1 MNSQYLY
8 YFLMLRRAFQSYEN
22 HVPIRTTM
30 NDLVQILFCTQRNV
44 KLVLNKLKDEKL
56 IDFHS
61 GKGRGNSSTII
72 FLENLEQSLQQQTDV
87 LLNKNEIM
95 KALELVKEFGE
106 GTKVESFIME
116 WVSTYFGYKQV
127 NSIDNMELEILRF
140 PIYRPLTTID
150 PVHVF
155 FDLDA
160 HMVMQVYNTLVEYDY
175 KNRSFRK
182 SLAHNWECS
191 QDKKSWLFYLRKG
204 VRFHNGRELTAED
217 VKHSIMRLWQSPH
230 KWLVSDIKE
239 IKVLSKYS
247 ILFQLHKPNNLFL
260 HFVSFA
266 PMSIID
272 IFDSSVGFAKLP
284 KGTGPFKVDS
294 VDSDHCVLTAFE
306 FYFEGRPHLD
316 KVEIVRLPED
326 LREDMEERNRL
337 IFDTGESLSTAMTE
351 WNDKQSIFS
360 GTNILTMNVA
370 KNGPIQNLMLRKY
383 ILSLID
389 RDKLTHLGKP
399 RLGVASGFML
409 NEEFN
414 EQFPVVEKETKV
426 SGKENLSSTGYS
438 GEKLTLVTYNRH
450 ATDAYLIQQQLIEK
464 GINVLVKIVEWDK
477 IQDDLM
483 LEGVDM
489 VLFEG
494 TPNGNFISL
503 FELFLFE
510 KGFIHPFLTV
520 SMKEAMNEW
529 ITRIKEEIHPSI
541 RIKKYRELEKFLVEE
556 GVLSF
561 LVHKQVEV
569 SYDTTLEGVSFNSR
583 MWIDFKDL
591 WYKQIKLDNLN
602 VDN

>member
-8 YFLMLRRAFQSYEN
+8 YFLMLRRAYQSYRN

-56 IDFHS
+56 IEFHS

-72 FLENLEQSLQQQTDV
+72 FLENLEQSLQQQTDA
-87 LLNKNEIM
+87 LLKKNEIL

-106 GTKVESFIME
+106 GTKVEAFIME
-116 WVSTYFGYKQV
+116 WVSNYFGYKQV
-127 NSIDNMELEILRF
+127 NSKDNEELEILRF

-150 PVHVF
+150 PVHIF

-160 HMVMQVYNTLVEYDY
+160 HIVMQVYNTLVEYDFQ
-175 KNRSFRK
+175 NRCFCK

-230 KWLVSDIKE
+230 KWLVRDIKE

-247 ILFQLHKPNNLFL
+247 ILFQLQESNSLFL
-260 HFVSFA
+260 YFVSFA

-272 IFDSSVGFAKLP
+272 IFAPSEGFAKLP
-284 KGTGPFKVDS
+284 IGTGPFKVES

-306 FYFEGRPHLD
+306 FYFRSRPHLD
-316 KVEIVRLPED
+316 KVEIIRLPED
-326 LREDMEERNRL
+326 LREDMEERKGL
-337 IFDTGESLSTAMTE
+337 IFDTGENTSVDMTD
-351 WNDKQSIFS
+351 WDDKQSIYS
-360 GTNILTMNVA
+360 GTNILTMNIA
-370 KNGPIQNLMLRKY
+370 KRGPLQNLELRRF
-383 ILSLID
+383 ILSNID
-389 RDKLTHLGKP
+389 REKLTLLGKP
-399 RLGVASGFML
+399 RLNVANGFMMT
-409 NEEFN
+409 EEMNAQSPIFG
-414 EQFPVVEKETKV
+414 KETKV
-426 SGKENLSSTGYS
+426 SFKENLSSTGYS

-450 ATDAYLIQQQLIEK
+450 AQDAYFIQQQLIEK
-464 GINVLVKIVEWDK
+464 GLNIIVKIVEWDK
-477 IQDDLM
+477 IQSHQM
-483 LEGVDM
+483 LDEADM

-510 KGFIHPFLTV
+510 RGFIFPFLTET
-520 SMKEAMNEW
+520 MKEIINER
-529 ITRIKEEIHPSI
+529 ITKIKKEIHPSK

-569 SYDTTLEGVSFNSR
+569 SYDATLEGVSFNSR

-591 WYKQIKLDNLN
+591 WYKQIKIDKFN
-602 VDN
+602 VDL

>member
-8 YFLMLRRAFQSYEN
+8 YFLMLRRAFQAFEN

-30 NDLVQILFCTQRNV
+30 NDLVEILFCTQRNV

-56 IDFHS
+56 IEFHS
-61 GKGRGNSSTII
+61 GKGRGNGSTII
-72 FLENLEQSLQQQTDV
+72 FLENLEQSLQQQTHA

-127 NSIDNMELEILRF
+127 NSKDNEELEILRF

-160 HMVMQVYNTLVEYDY
+160 HIVMQVYNTLVEYDY

-191 QDKKSWLFYLRKG
+191 EDKKSWLFYLRKG

-217 VKHSIMRLWQSPH
+217 VKHSILRLWHSPH

-239 IKVLSKYS
+239 IKILSKYS
-247 ILFQLHKPNNLFL
+247 ILFQLQEPNTLFL
-260 HFVSFA
+260 YFVSFA

-272 IFDSSVGFAKLP
+272 IFDPSEGFAKLP
-284 KGTGPFKVDS
+284 IGTGPFKVES
-294 VDSDHCVLTAFE
+294 VDSNHCVLTAFKY
-306 FYFEGRPHLD
+306 YFGGRPHLD
-316 KVEIVRLPED
+316 KVEIIRLPED
-326 LREDMEERNRL
+326 LREDMEERKRL
-337 IFDTGESLSTAMTE
+337 IFDTGESPSTPMTQWDE
-351 WNDKQSIFS
+351 KQSIFS

-370 KNGPIQNLMLRKY
+370 KSGPIQNLRLRRD
-383 ILSLID
+383 ILSHID
-389 RDKLTHLGKP
+389 REKLTHLGKP
-399 RLGVASGFML
+399 RLGVASGFIIT
-409 NEEFN
+409 EEIDA
-414 EQFPVVEKETKV
+414 PSPIVEKETKV
-426 SGKENLSSTGYS
+426 SGKESVSSIGYS
-438 GEKLTLVTYNRH
+438 GERLTLVTYKRH
-450 ATDAYLIQQQLIEK
+450 AQDAYSIQQQLIEK
-464 GINVLVKIVEWDK
+464 GINVIVKIVEWDE
-477 IQDDLM
+477 IQSHQILN
-483 LEGVDM
+483 EADM
-489 VLFEG
+489 ILFEG

-510 KGFIHPFLTV
+510 RGFIYPFLTV
-520 SMKEAMNEW
+520 SMKETMNEK
-529 ITRIKEEIHPSI
+529 ITKIKKEIHPST

-556 GVLSF
+556 GVLGF

-591 WYKQIKLDNLN
+591 WYKQTEIDKFNADE
-602 VDN
+602 